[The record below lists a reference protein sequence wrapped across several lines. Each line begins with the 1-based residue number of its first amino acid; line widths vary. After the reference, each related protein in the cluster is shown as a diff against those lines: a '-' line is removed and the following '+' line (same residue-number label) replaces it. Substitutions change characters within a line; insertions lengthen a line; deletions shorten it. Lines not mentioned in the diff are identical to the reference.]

1 MKMKQDRQLKQC
13 GKRIYLLYLILCTL
27 WPWSIMIYLFICG
40 QTMWPRISK
49 ALSRSSL
56 VPLLLPEVRESD
68 FEKTSQS
75 LEGCLSLYT
84 NIHIHIH
91 IHASCAQTS
100 GNPLWHPKNPTQNI
114 TKDCKNPSF
123 KWLFFLLALAL
134 GSLGRGCHTWQ
145 IQFSVFN
152 SRKPKLDAHVAKM
165 GLHQYCKWREIL
177 SRRTFC
183 ILSGVVWI
191 INWELRNTKTTD
203 PDSWCTVVLYHPPDH
218 PNCGPNHWPRR
229 GLGNCLFLTE
239 DTKSGKFH
247 ISSRTPST
255 GERVTDHSDHQT
267 IFLPCRKGL
276 LGFIGLY
283 PAPESWI
290 STGIL
295 SGLGYV
301 MKDGSHGQIF
311 IQVLTFRKYG
321 ITKSPELTDLQ
332 ICPPC
337 SPPYDVADTKLPHQI
352 GRQNAF
358 VCRCCCRGGIL
369 ERLTTPLTP
378 SCMSLSCGGDSVLA
392 THLQEN
398 AWKKSTPISTIPILQ
413 LG

>member
-1 MKMKQDRQLKQC
+1 
-13 GKRIYLLYLILCTL
+13 
-27 WPWSIMIYLFICG
+27 MIYLFICG

-165 GLHQYCKWREIL
+165 GLHQYCK
-177 SRRTFC
+177 
-183 ILSGVVWI
+183 
-191 INWELRNTKTTD
+191 
-203 PDSWCTVVLYHPPDH
+203 
-218 PNCGPNHWPRR
+218 
-229 GLGNCLFLTE
+229 
-239 DTKSGKFH
+239 
-247 ISSRTPST
+247 
-255 GERVTDHSDHQT
+255 
-267 IFLPCRKGL
+267 
-276 LGFIGLY
+276 
-283 PAPESWI
+283 
-290 STGIL
+290 
-295 SGLGYV
+295 
-301 MKDGSHGQIF
+301 
-311 IQVLTFRKYG
+311 
-321 ITKSPELTDLQ
+321 
-332 ICPPC
+332 
-337 SPPYDVADTKLPHQI
+337 
-352 GRQNAF
+352 
-358 VCRCCCRGGIL
+358 
-369 ERLTTPLTP
+369 
-378 SCMSLSCGGDSVLA
+378 
-392 THLQEN
+392 
-398 AWKKSTPISTIPILQ
+398 
-413 LG
+413 